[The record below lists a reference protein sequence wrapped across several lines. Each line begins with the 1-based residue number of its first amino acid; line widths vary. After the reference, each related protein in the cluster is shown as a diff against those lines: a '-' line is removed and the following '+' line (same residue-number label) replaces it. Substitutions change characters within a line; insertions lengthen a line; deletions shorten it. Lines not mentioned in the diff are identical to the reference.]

1 MDSAQII
8 RTLPD
13 SSLKMVS
20 VPLKEALE
28 GDSAG
33 NIVLEPRDRVVI
45 QQNSFRADTPSVEI
59 AGEVVKPGRYPLSG
73 NLRVSELI
81 QLAGGFKRGA
91 FTESADLTRFSP
103 KAGENKLGE
112 HMEVDIA
119 AAVSSDPG
127 KDPALRDGDVLTI
140 RQLSGWNDIGA
151 SINLQGEVEHPGT
164 YGIKPGERLSSVL
177 KRAGGFAPQSYVY
190 GTVFTRPE
198 VLQMEQKSR
207 NQLVQRIRGEEAE
220 LAPLPSDDADKK
232 MTKQTGMQQL
242 ETTLARLQETPSSG
256 RMVIRI
262 SSNLKQWEGTTN
274 DVVLRNGDALVIPKA
289 PNFVLV
295 SGAVYDETAV
305 TYRPGRS
312 AKWYLSQAGGPTQ
325 LADKGSIFVIRADG
339 SITGRNT
346 DGLFTGSAL
355 SAALRPG
362 DMVVVPEKA
371 TGQNPKWK
379 TLMQTATTISS
390 IGTSAAIAAK
400 F

>member
-1 MDSAQII
+1 
-8 RTLPD
+8 
-13 SSLKMVS
+13 
-20 VPLKEALE
+20 
-28 GDSAG
+28 
-33 NIVLEPRDRVVI
+33 
-45 QQNSFRADTPSVEI
+45 
-59 AGEVVKPGRYPLSG
+59 
-73 NLRVSELI
+73 
-81 QLAGGFKRGA
+81 
-91 FTESADLTRFSP
+91 
-103 KAGENKLGE
+103 
-112 HMEVDIA
+112 
-119 AAVSSDPG
+119 
-127 KDPALRDGDVLTI
+127 
-140 RQLSGWNDIGA
+140 
-151 SINLQGEVEHPGT
+151 
-164 YGIKPGERLSSVL
+164 
-177 KRAGGFAPQSYVY
+177 
-190 GTVFTRPE
+190 
-198 VLQMEQKSR
+198 
-207 NQLVQRIRGEEAE
+207 
-220 LAPLPSDDADKK
+220 
-232 MTKQTGMQQL
+232 
-242 ETTLARLQETPSSG
+242 
-256 RMVIRI
+256 
-262 SSNLKQWEGTTN
+262 LKQWEGTPN